1 MQDLVKHLSSNKALL
16 TGEWLKKNS
25 NYEKD
30 ICTILGM
37 KEDTKRYW
45 DAIWKQ
51 YYIEFKKGRSI
62 WVDMVRYSEIF
73 LKLNNEATVQ
83 TLNLFFIP
91 NRKDDKASNNT
102 YIDEIIVAKTSDLI
116 DLFGIDEEMAQYE
129 IRRMKDS
136 PHSRNSQ
143 ESLTPKTIKEIAI
156 AII

>member
-37 KEDTKRYW
+37 EEDTKRYW

-62 WVDMVRYSEIF
+62 WIDMVLS
-73 LKLNNEATVQ
+73 
-83 TLNLFFIP
+83 
-91 NRKDDKASNNT
+91 
-102 YIDEIIVAKTSDLI
+102 LI
-116 DLFGIDEEMAQYE
+116 HI
-129 IRRMKDS
+129 
-136 PHSRNSQ
+136 
-143 ESLTPKTIKEIAI
+143 
-156 AII
+156 